1 MLDAC
6 LGGGVMRSSRTGRAL
21 GCLLALA
28 FVAVMLAG
36 CSEKNGCEPTTETA
50 QTEKKG
56 VWRITPEEVKARM
69 DDGDTFVFVDSRS
82 AQSWKGSTKKLPGAI
97 RVPSGDV
104 VDYLDELP
112 NEGILVVYCT

>member
-1 MLDAC
+1 
-6 LGGGVMRSSRTGRAL
+6 
-21 GCLLALA
+21 
-28 FVAVMLAG
+28 
-36 CSEKNGCEPTTETA
+36 
-50 QTEKKG
+50 
-56 VWRITPEEVKARM
+56 M